1 MKRWVLLLLPLLA
14 SCMEP
19 ETPDVRALY
28 YVENRRDTKV
38 HIALTTHLGDAPLR
52 TDSIQPSGTEFILQ
66 VIERAGVLL
75 PSAFMET
82 FTVVA
87 ADSLG
92 VMDTIYNGVHDTDWQ
107 RVPIT
112 NGRET
117 ITFVVE

>member
-1 MKRWVLLLLPLLA
+1 MRHGVLIYLLLLA

-28 YVENRRDTKV
+28 YVENRRSTTV
-38 HIALTTHLGDAPLR
+38 HLALTTHLGDAPLR
-52 TDSIQPSGTEFILQ
+52 TDSVRPSTTEFILQ
-66 VIERAGVLL
+66 VIEGAGELQ

-82 FTVVA
+82 FIVT

-92 VMDTIYNGVHDTDWQ
+92 VTDTIYSGVHDTDWQ

-112 NGRET
+112 NSRET
-117 ITFVVE
+117 VTFVVE

>member
-1 MKRWVLLLLPLLA
+1 MA
-14 SCMEP
+14 SCMVP
-19 ETPDVRALY
+19 EQPDVRALY
-28 YVENRRDTKV
+28 YVENRRDTTV
-38 HIALTTHLGDAPLR
+38 HIAMTTHLGDAPLR

-66 VIERAGVLL
+66 VIEGAGVLL

-82 FTVVA
+82 FVVVA

-92 VMDTIYNGVHDTDWQ
+92 EIDTIYNGVHDEDWQ

-112 NGRET
+112 NSRET

>member
-1 MKRWVLLLLPLLA
+1 MLLLPLMA
-14 SCMEP
+14 SCMVP
-19 ETPDVRALY
+19 EQPDVRALY
-28 YVENRRDTKV
+28 YVENRRDTTV
-38 HIALTTHLGDAPLR
+38 HIAMTTHLGDAPLR

-66 VIERAGVLL
+66 VIEGAGVLL

-82 FTVVA
+82 FVVVA

-92 VMDTIYNGVHDTDWQ
+92 EIDTIYNGVHDEDWQ

-112 NGRET
+112 NSRET